1 MENICLKFP
10 HIFEQINELL
20 NNRTLV
26 KSKEASRTLS
36 SVLENQKARKYQWI
50 RIIQSYLQVSNEF
63 KEDWGIV
70 FAKMSPENM
79 KKFAKYARNFC
90 KFDRLRMEHGW
101 SPMHIAAEFGDL
113 DFFKILA
120 DMLSVKNLKGK
131 DGWSL
136 VHSAAQAGNLEIYQF
151 LVKDELFENKNPKTN
166 DGITPLH
173 LAAKNGNLHIY
184 KFISKH
190 VDNIN
195 PRMHC
200 DITPLHLAAK
210 YGHLEVCRFICDTLN
225 LDALNNWNFFDQP
238 KYQWRSDWITPSNL
252 ALMRGHFRSVGF
264 MIPNDIVFL
273 RRFWF
278 KYFLLKLGA
287 VLAYSFF
294 QVKDPSAFDLF
305 VLDLHVLSMVLF
317 MGFSLSNFYEIF
329 KWTDPISG
337 NEFENF
343 CKWIKSFDQDV
354 DLVKNNL
361 GNVEMLEF
369 D

>member
-26 KSKEASRTLS
+26 KSKEASRTLHF
-36 SVLENQKARKYQWI
+36 VLKNQKARKYQWI

-63 KEDWGIV
+63 KEDWRIV
-70 FAKMSPENM
+70 FAKLSEG
-79 KKFAKYARNFC
+79 KLEIFAKYVQNFC
-90 KFDRLRMEHGW
+90 KFDRLRMELGW
-101 SPMHIAAEFGDL
+101 SPLQIAAELSDL
-113 DFFKILA
+113 DFFKLLA
-120 DMLSVKNLKGK
+120 DILSVKNLKGK

-151 LVKDELFENKNPKTN
+151 LVKDQLFENKNPRTN

-195 PRMHC
+195 PRMHS

-225 LDALNNWNFFDQP
+225 LDALNNLNFWDQP

-252 ALMRGHFRSVGF
+252 ALMRGHFRSVGL

-273 RRFWF
+273 QRYWF
-278 KYFLLKLGA
+278 SYFLLKLGA

-305 VLDLHVLSMVLF
+305 VLDLHVHSMVPF
-317 MGFSLSNFYEIF
+317 MAISLSNFYEIF
-329 KWTDPISG
+329 RWTDPISG

-343 CKWIKSFDQDV
+343 CKWIKSFDQDMQIM
-354 DLVKNNL
+354 KNNL
-361 GNVEMLEF
+361 ENVEMLEF